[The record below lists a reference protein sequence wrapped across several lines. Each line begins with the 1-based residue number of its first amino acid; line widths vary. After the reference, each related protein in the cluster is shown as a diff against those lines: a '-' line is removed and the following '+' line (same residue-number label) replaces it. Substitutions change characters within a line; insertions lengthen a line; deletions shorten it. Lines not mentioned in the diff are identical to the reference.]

1 MIVNRKSLK
10 LSAKLKPGMPPRGR
24 QVKYPGSCS
33 FLLFIFLAVWP
44 VKAQVALAGPN
55 GEVLAKIEA
64 DLDGALCYSVTWKGM
79 TTISRSRMGVTR
91 DGIDLGKAVQIG
103 SPMFSAIDETYP
115 VLGGK
120 RAARNHA
127 RALSLPLEA
136 ARVKY
141 ELQARAYDEGF
152 AWRIVVHGTGPHRV
166 NGEASSW
173 TLPPASK
180 VWYGEGTT
188 IGNPETTRG
197 SGLPQHWNSCPPFP
211 ARARCRLLP

>member
-44 VKAQVALAGPN
+44 VKAQVALASPN
-55 GEVLAKIEA
+55 GEVQAKIEA

-103 SPMFSAIDETYP
+103 SPVFSAIDETYP

-136 ARVKY
+136 ARGEVRT
-141 ELQARAYDEGF
+141 AS
-152 AWRIVVHGTGPHRV
+152 TG
-166 NGEASSW
+166 
-173 TLPPASK
+173 L
-180 VWYGEGTT
+180 
-188 IGNPETTRG
+188 
-197 SGLPQHWNSCPPFP
+197 
-211 ARARCRLLP
+211 